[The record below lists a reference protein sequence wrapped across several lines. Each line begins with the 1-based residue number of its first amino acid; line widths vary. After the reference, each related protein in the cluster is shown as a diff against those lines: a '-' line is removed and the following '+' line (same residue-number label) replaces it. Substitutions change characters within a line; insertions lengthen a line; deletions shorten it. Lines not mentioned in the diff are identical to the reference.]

1 MVDYQGRIIEYLGA
15 GGVRFALV
23 VRHAGEKLQIIDERG
38 RHDRISAHQ
47 VITVHAAKPDPAE
60 FPEVVQQ
67 LRARIQP
74 IQEEVDT
81 ELLWETVRDD
91 LREYRIEELV
101 EHYFA
106 NRDPVRVSA
115 LFRALL
121 KDALHFKRKG
131 LIFIPRSEQHVSE
144 QLLAIRRRR
153 EKQALRQQA
162 LDWMRGVLQ
171 ADDIVEVP
179 ADMVSLIHQVE
190 DYLLRRKS
198 NEVVHLLNE
207 VSEESTAKEVAFEL
221 LLKTGR
227 LDPDAD
233 PLLVIAGIEE
243 RFPRRVLERAEHLA
257 PFRPEPGRR
266 DFSSLL
272 SFSIDDEE
280 TREIDDALTVRVHGD
295 RLIVGVHIADVAHF
309 VTKGD
314 PLDEEAHRRGASI
327 YMPTRTVS
335 MFPPRL
341 AYELA
346 SLNQGDWRPT
356 MSFEIAFDATGR
368 VVDWQLSRGQI
379 VVTRRLSYAEAD
391 RLLRSPADDEVAEP
405 VRRLHEIA
413 QQLLAERLKQG
424 AIVIRRP
431 ELKVRVRDGR
441 IAMKVIDPRSPSRQ
455 LVGEFMILA
464 NRLAAQHAARQGVPI
479 IFRTQDPPRHESE
492 FAGHII
498 EYDPIR
504 MSRVLKGMKRS
515 RLSLSPQPHA
525 GLGLDVYTQL
535 TSPIRRF
542 ADVIIQRQLVAY
554 LADQP
559 LPYQPEELL
568 RVLATA
574 ESTEREMRAIE
585 RQSTRF
591 WVLRYLADERR
602 QETFEAIV
610 IESSDGGYVVELTDF
625 FLRGH
630 LSTGIKHEWG
640 ERVRVR
646 IEHIDPQRD
655 VLRFAEVGPE
665 C

>member
-1 MVDYQGRIIEYLGA
+1 MADYQGRLIEYLGA

-23 VRHAGEKLQIIDERG
+23 VRQVGEKLQIIDERG
-38 RHDRISAHQ
+38 KHDRLAAHQ
-47 VITVHAAKPDPAE
+47 VITIHPVKPDPAE
-60 FPEVVQQ
+60 LPQIVRQ
-67 LRARIQP
+67 LQARIQP
-74 IQEEVDT
+74 IKEEVDT
-81 ELLWETVRDD
+81 ELLWETVRDEI
-91 LREYRIEELV
+91 REYRIEELAD
-101 EHYFA
+101 HYFA

-121 KDALHFKRKG
+121 EDALHFKRKG
-131 LIFIPRSEQHVSE
+131 IIFIPRTEQHVSD

-162 LDWMRGVLQ
+162 LAWMRRVLQ
-171 ADDIVEVP
+171 ADDTVEVP

-190 DYLLRRKS
+190 DYLLRRKA
-198 NEVVHLLNE
+198 NEVVHLLSE

-243 RFPRRVLERAEHLA
+243 RFPRKVLEQAERLV
-257 PFRPEPGRR
+257 PFQPEPERR

-272 SFSIDDEE
+272 SFSIDDED

-295 RLIVGVHIADVAHF
+295 RVIVGVHIADVVHF
-309 VTKGD
+309 VAKGD

-335 MFPPRL
+335 MFPPQL
-341 AYELA
+341 AYGLA
-346 SLNQGDWRPT
+346 SLNQGEWRPT
-356 MSFEIAFDATGR
+356 MSFEIEFDATGQ
-368 VVDWQLSRGQI
+368 VVDWRLWRGQI
-379 VVTRRLSYAEAD
+379 TVTRRLSYAEAD
-391 RLLRSPADDEVAEP
+391 QWLGSSVGDQVAEHL
-405 VRRLHEIA
+405 RRLHRIA
-413 QQLLAERLKQG
+413 QQLLIERLKRG

-431 ELKVRVRDGR
+431 ELKIRVRDGR
-441 IAMKVIDPRSPSRQ
+441 MAIKVIDPRSPSRQ

-479 IFRTQDPPRHESE
+479 IFRVQDPPHHEPE
-492 FAGHII
+492 FSGHII
-498 EYDPIR
+498 EYDPIQI
-504 MSRVLKGMKRS
+504 SRVLKGMRRS

-542 ADVIIQRQLVAY
+542 ADVIIQRQLVAH

-591 WVLRYLADERR
+591 WALRYLAEERR
-602 QETFEAIV
+602 EDTFEAIV
-610 IESSDGGYVVELTDF
+610 VEPIDGGYAVELADL

-630 LSTGIKHEWG
+630 LSAEIKHERG

-646 IEHIDPQRD
+646 IERVDPRQD
-655 VLRFAEVGPE
+655 VLRFVEVASV